1 MLRNVPSDL
10 STDVF
15 ESMIFAYA
23 PGQFTFVYL
32 RKDFSSSK
40 K

>member
-10 STDVF
+10 STDMF
-15 ESMIFAYA
+15 ESMIFEFA
-23 PGQFTFVYL
+23 PGRSTFIYL